1 MGKVEDVARK
11 LGQALSK
18 RDAEAAISLYAP
30 DAVAYDPFYPEPLR
44 GKALRE
50 DNEVFFRGFPDLRVD
65 ILTVIE
71 KDDSTGA
78 LEMRFSGTNTGPMGT
93 PQGSEMPPTNK
104 RVDLRGA
111 AFIRLDRNGKIVEE
125 RRYYDTSA
133 MMRQLGLM
141 PEPQAMAAH

>member
-1 MGKVEDVARK
+1 MGKVEDVVRK
-11 LGQALSK
+11 LGQALTEH
-18 RDAEAAISLYAP
+18 DAEAAVNLYAP
-30 DAVAYDPFYPEPLR
+30 EAVAYDPFYPEPLR

-71 KDDSTGA
+71 QDESSGA
-78 LEMRFSGTNTGPMGT
+78 LEMRFSGTNTGPMAS
-93 PQGSEMPPTNK
+93 PQGEMPPTNK
-104 RVDLRGA
+104 RIDLKGA

-125 RRYYDTSA
+125 RRYYDTGA